1 MKKPSAYAGIL
12 AAGYVHKRFLRAT
25 IDNGHKTLAKEA
37 EEMPISTNDFRPG
50 ITVIIDGEIY
60 MVLEAQHVKLGRG
73 GAHVR
78 TKLKHLLTGN
88 VLERNFRAG
97 EEFEQAIVERR
108 PFQFLYRQGDEF
120 VFMDVETYDQ
130 VTLSSEQVGED
141 ALFLKEGTEVTLVFH
156 EGEPLM
162 VELPT
167 AVELQVVETDP
178 GVRGDTASGG
188 SKPAKLETGAVIQV
202 PLFINVGDIVRV
214 DTRTGRYIER
224 VKSSQ

>member
-1 MKKPSAYAGIL
+1 MA
-12 AAGYVHKRFLRAT
+12 
-25 IDNGHKTLAKEA
+25 
-37 EEMPISTNDFRPG
+37 ISTNDFRPG

-78 TKLKHLLTGN
+78 TRLKHLLTGN
-88 VLERNFRAG
+88 VLERNFKAG

-108 PFQFLYRQGDEF
+108 PYQFLYRQGDEF
-120 VFMDVETYDQ
+120 VFMDTETYDQ
-130 VTLSSEQVGED
+130 VTLSGDQVGD
-141 ALFLKEGTEVTLVFH
+141 AALFLKEGAEVTLVFH
-156 EGEPLM
+156 EGNPLM

-167 AVELQVVETDP
+167 AVELQVVDTDP

-202 PLFINVGDIVRV
+202 PLFINVGDVVKV
-214 DTRTGRYIER
+214 DPRTGRYIER
-224 VKSSQ
+224 VRSQ

>member
-1 MKKPSAYAGIL
+1 MA
-12 AAGYVHKRFLRAT
+12 
-25 IDNGHKTLAKEA
+25 
-37 EEMPISTNDFRPG
+37 ISTNDFRPG

-78 TKLKHLLTGN
+78 TRLKHLLTGN

-108 PFQFLYRQGDEF
+108 PFQFLYQQGDEF
-120 VFMDVETYDQ
+120 FFMDVETYDQ
-130 VTLSSEQVGED
+130 VTLNREQIGD
-141 ALFLKEGTEVTLVFH
+141 ASMFMKEGTEVTLVFH
-156 EGEPLM
+156 EGNPLM

-167 AVELQVVETDP
+167 AVELKVVETDP
-178 GVRGDTASGG
+178 GVRGDTAAGG

-214 DTRTGRYIER
+214 DTRDGRYIER
-224 VKSSQ
+224 VKSS

>member
-1 MKKPSAYAGIL
+1 MA
-12 AAGYVHKRFLRAT
+12 
-25 IDNGHKTLAKEA
+25 
-37 EEMPISTNDFRPG
+37 ISTNDFRPG
-50 ITVIIDGEIY
+50 ITVVIDGEIY

-78 TKLKHLLTGN
+78 TRLKHLLSGN

-108 PFQFLYRQGDEF
+108 PYQFLYRQGDEF
-120 VFMDVETYDQ
+120 VFMDAETYDQ
-130 VTLSSEQVGED
+130 VTLSAEQVGD
-141 ALFLKEGTEVTLVFH
+141 AAQFLKEGAEVTLVFH
-156 EGEPLM
+156 EDQPLM

-167 AVELQVVETDP
+167 AVELRVVETDP

-202 PLFINVGDIVRV
+202 PLFINVGDLIRV

-224 VKSSQ
+224 VRER

>member
-1 MKKPSAYAGIL
+1 MA
-12 AAGYVHKRFLRAT
+12 
-25 IDNGHKTLAKEA
+25 
-37 EEMPISTNDFRPG
+37 ISTNDFRPG

-78 TKLKHLLTGN
+78 TRLKHLLTGN
-88 VLERNFRAG
+88 VLERNFKAG

-108 PFQFLYRQGDEF
+108 PYQFLYRQGDEF
-120 VFMDVETYDQ
+120 VFMDTETYDQ
-130 VTLSSEQVGED
+130 VTLSGDQVGD
-141 ALFLKEGTEVTLVFH
+141 AALFLKEGAEVTLVFH
-156 EGEPLM
+156 EGNPLM

-167 AVELQVVETDP
+167 SVELQVVDTDP

-202 PLFINVGDIVRV
+202 PLFINVGDVVKV
-214 DTRTGRYIER
+214 DPRTGRYIER
-224 VKSSQ
+224 VRSQ

>member
-1 MKKPSAYAGIL
+1 MA
-12 AAGYVHKRFLRAT
+12 
-25 IDNGHKTLAKEA
+25 
-37 EEMPISTNDFRPG
+37 ISTNDFRPG

-78 TKLKHLLTGN
+78 TRLKHLLSGN

-108 PFQFLYRQGDEF
+108 HYQFLYQQGDEF
-120 VFMDVETYDQ
+120 VFMDLETYDQ
-130 VTLSSEQVGED
+130 VSLSSEQVGD
-141 ALFLKEGTEVTLVFH
+141 AAQFLKEGTEVTLVFH
-156 EGEPLM
+156 EGMPLM

-167 AVELQVVETDP
+167 AVELEVVETDP

-188 SKPAKLETGAVIQV
+188 SKPAKLETGAIIQV
-202 PLFINVGDIVRV
+202 PLFVNVGDIVRV

-224 VKSSQ
+224 VRST

>member
-1 MKKPSAYAGIL
+1 MA
-12 AAGYVHKRFLRAT
+12 
-25 IDNGHKTLAKEA
+25 
-37 EEMPISTNDFRPG
+37 ISTNDFRPG
-50 ITVIIDGEIY
+50 ITVLIDGEIY

-78 TKLKHLLTGN
+78 TRLKHLLSGN

-108 PFQFLYRQGDEF
+108 PYQFLYRQGDEF
-120 VFMDVETYDQ
+120 VFMEAETYDQ
-130 VTLSSEQVGED
+130 VALSAEQVGD
-141 ALFLKEGTEVTLVFH
+141 VAQFLKDGTEVTLVFH
-156 EGEPLM
+156 EDQPLM

-167 AVELQVVETDP
+167 AVELRVVETDP

-202 PLFINVGDIVRV
+202 PLFINVGDLIRV

-224 VKSSQ
+224 VRER

>member
-1 MKKPSAYAGIL
+1 
-12 AAGYVHKRFLRAT
+12 
-25 IDNGHKTLAKEA
+25 
-37 EEMPISTNDFRPG
+37 MPISTNDFRPG

-141 ALFLKEGTEVTLVFH
+141 AQFLKEGTEVTLVFH
-156 EGEPLM
+156 EGNPLM

-167 AVELQVVETDP
+167 TVELQVVETDP

>member
-1 MKKPSAYAGIL
+1 M
-12 AAGYVHKRFLRAT
+12 
-25 IDNGHKTLAKEA
+25 
-37 EEMPISTNDFRPG
+37 
-50 ITVIIDGEIY
+50 
-60 MVLEAQHVKLGRG
+60 
-73 GAHVR
+73 
-78 TKLKHLLTGN
+78 
-88 VLERNFRAG
+88 ERNFRAG

-141 ALFLKEGTEVTLVFH
+141 AQFLKEGTEVILVFH

-178 GVRGDTASGG
+178 ASGAIPLQVALSPQNWRLVLSFKSRCSSMSATSFALTLAQVATLSG
-188 SKPAKLETGAVIQV
+188 LSHPSEGGKL
-202 PLFINVGDIVRV
+202 P
-214 DTRTGRYIER
+214 
-224 VKSSQ
+224 

>member
-1 MKKPSAYAGIL
+1 
-12 AAGYVHKRFLRAT
+12 
-25 IDNGHKTLAKEA
+25 
-37 EEMPISTNDFRPG
+37 
-50 ITVIIDGEIY
+50 
-60 MVLEAQHVKLGRG
+60 
-73 GAHVR
+73 
-78 TKLKHLLTGN
+78 
-88 VLERNFRAG
+88 
-97 EEFEQAIVERR
+97 
-108 PFQFLYRQGDEF
+108 
-120 VFMDVETYDQ
+120 
-130 VTLSSEQVGED
+130 
-141 ALFLKEGTEVTLVFH
+141 LVFH

-178 GVRGDTASGG
+178 GVRGDTAAGG

>member
-1 MKKPSAYAGIL
+1 MA
-12 AAGYVHKRFLRAT
+12 
-25 IDNGHKTLAKEA
+25 
-37 EEMPISTNDFRPG
+37 ISTNDFRPG

-78 TKLKHLLTGN
+78 TRLKHLLTGN

-108 PFQFLYRQGDEF
+108 PYQFLYRQGDEF
-120 VFMDVETYDQ
+120 VFMDTETYDQ
-130 VTLSSEQVGED
+130 VTLSGDQVGD
-141 ALFLKEGTEVTLVFH
+141 AALFLKEGAEVTLVFH
-156 EGEPLM
+156 EGNPLM

-167 AVELQVVETDP
+167 SVELQVVDTDP

-202 PLFINVGDIVRV
+202 PLFINVGDVVRV
-214 DTRTGRYIER
+214 DPRTGRYIER
-224 VKSSQ
+224 VRSQ

>member
-1 MKKPSAYAGIL
+1 MA
-12 AAGYVHKRFLRAT
+12 
-25 IDNGHKTLAKEA
+25 
-37 EEMPISTNDFRPG
+37 ISTNDFRPG
-50 ITVIIDGEIY
+50 ITVLIDGEIY

-78 TKLKHLLTGN
+78 TRLKHLLSGN

-108 PFQFLYRQGDEF
+108 PYQFLYRQGDEF
-120 VFMDVETYDQ
+120 VFMDAETYDQ
-130 VTLSSEQVGED
+130 VTLSAEQVGD
-141 ALFLKEGTEVTLVFH
+141 AAQFLKDGTEVTLVFH
-156 EGEPLM
+156 EDQPLM

-167 AVELQVVETDP
+167 AVELRVVETDP

-202 PLFINVGDIVRV
+202 PLFINVGDLIRV

-224 VKSSQ
+224 VRER